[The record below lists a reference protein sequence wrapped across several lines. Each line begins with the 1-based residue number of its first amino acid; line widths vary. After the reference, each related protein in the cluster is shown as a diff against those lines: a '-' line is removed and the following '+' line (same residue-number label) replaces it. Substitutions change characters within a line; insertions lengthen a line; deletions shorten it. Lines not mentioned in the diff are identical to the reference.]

1 MARALEGIRV
11 VDLSHVLAAPTTTMY
26 LADLGA
32 EVIHIEPPQ
41 GDDSREYGPFA
52 GRPDKNRS
60 GYFISLNRNKKG
72 MVLDLKQEKG
82 KAILRQLI
90 AVSDVVVENFRPT
103 TMRKLGFGW
112 DELRKIN
119 PRIIYC
125 SISGFGQDT
134 LPEYAERPSYDM
146 VAQAYS
152 GIMSI
157 TGPEGG
163 PPCRVG
169 SSVGDIIAGIQA
181 VVGIL
186 AALVYR
192 EKTGRG
198 QHLDMSM
205 VDGLFA
211 TLENAVARYTIN
223 GEIPGPLGGIHP
235 SITPF
240 QGYRTA
246 DSWIIA
252 AAGTDQLFARFCS
265 VIGLEGLID
274 DPWFRTNALR
284 TRNRRELNTILE
296 PVMKTKTT
304 AEWERSFEEA
314 GVPYSP
320 INDIEQI
327 SETLTFATGGC
338 SPKSTSRRW
347 GRCGSSAPR
356 SVSPRR
362 RARCTP
368 LRRSWASTPR
378 RYSGTSWVIPSTRLT
393 DSKRPASSIEP
404 GDGVTDPMQA
414 VSGSP
419 AVISCS
425 RIRIRSRV

>member
-1 MARALEGIRV
+1 MARSLEGIRV
-11 VDLSHVLAAPTTTMY
+11 VDLSHVLAAPTTSMY

-32 EVIHIEPPQ
+32 EVIHIEPPH
-41 GDDSREYGPFA
+41 GDDSREFGPFA
-52 GRPDKNRS
+52 GQPDKNRS

-72 MVLDLKQEKG
+72 MVLDLKQEKA
-82 KAILRQLI
+82 KEILRQLI
-90 AVSDVVVENFRPT
+90 KVSDIVVENYRPT
-103 TMRKLGFGW
+103 TMRKMGFGW
-112 DELRKIN
+112 DELQKIN

-134 LPEYAERPSYDM
+134 LPEYAQRPSYDM

-169 SSVGDIIAGIQA
+169 SSVGDIISGTQA

-186 AALVYR
+186 AALIYR
-192 EKTGRG
+192 EKSGRG

-211 TLENAVARYTIN
+211 TLENAVARYTLN

-240 QGYRTA
+240 QGYQTA

-252 AAGTDQLFARFCS
+252 AIGTDQLFTKYCK
-265 VIGLEGLID
+265 VIGLENLSN
-274 DPWFRTNALR
+274 DPRFTTNPLR
-284 TRNRRELNTILE
+284 TKNRRELNTILD

-304 AEWERSFEEA
+304 AEWEKIFEEA
-314 GVPYSP
+314 SLPFSP
-320 INDIEQI
+320 INNLKQI
-327 SETLTFATGGC
+327 CEDPHIRYRGMLVEIDQPAVGKMRIANSPIRLSETPGQVY
-338 SPKSTSRRW
+338 
-347 GRCGSSAPR
+347 AP
-356 SVSPRR
+356 
-362 RARCTP
+362 AP
-368 LRRSWASTPR
+368 LLGQHSEDVLREVLG
-378 RYSGTSWVIPSTRLT
+378 YSQAEIDKLKEAGIINQ
-393 DSKRPASSIEP
+393 SI
-404 GDGVTDPMQA
+404 
-414 VSGSP
+414 
-419 AVISCS
+419 
-425 RIRIRSRV
+425 